1 MGAAIRSSRG
11 SVAFEVPSD
20 DSSDESSES
29 SDDFLSEFSSSELS
43 SLVPDVV
50 ISDIGMFSFSLLGKI
65 MSGGDSTFFGVGSR
79 ENGSSSNLN
88 RFGSELLAA
97 WSCGGVRGDSL
108 SLK

>member
-1 MGAAIRSSRG
+1 
-11 SVAFEVPSD
+11 VAFDVSSE

-29 SDDFLSEFSSSELS
+29 SEDFLSEFSSSELS

-50 ISDIGMFSFSLLGKI
+50 MSDIGMFSFSLLGKI
-65 MSGGDSTFFGVGSR
+65 MSGGDSTFFGVRSR

-97 WSCGGVRGDSL
+97 WSCEVAKGDFL